1 MKVDEIFNK
10 YGKKLDSAVKTEK
23 VEVGDFSRDYLGFK
37 KDMMPS
43 LSKYEILCKN
53 LGGIIN
59 LKIAKK
65 DSDKIQK
72 NLETAHLDVSPSQ
85 AVSLAF
91 FSFLASF
98 FLAIMI
104 SFLFYLLSG
113 GFSFILFFLLTI
125 ASGFIFY
132 YFYSMPARLANSW
145 RLKAS
150 SQMVPCILYTVA
162 YMKHTSNMERAIAF
176 SAQHLSPPLSLD
188 LRKVFWDVETGRYS
202 NVKDSLDN
210 YLEKWRET
218 NIEFVEAFH
227 LIESSL
233 YEPSE
238 ERRIQILERALQV
251 ILDGV
256 YEKMLGYSREIRSP
270 LTNLYMLGI
279 VLPTLAIA
287 LLPLAST
294 LLGGIL
300 KSYHVFIL
308 FNIVI
313 PFFVFYMTSQVL
325 LKRPGGYGESDI
337 LELNPEYNKFKS
349 RKPYL
354 TALLILI
361 PFLIIGVLPFLLQT
375 GIAEVIGI
383 ERDLT
388 FNQLGLSFLGE
399 SKLFDF
405 ISEGGKTFG
414 PFGFFAVLLS
424 LFIPLGIALFFSY
437 AYQSKTKDIIKTRDD
452 SKNLEKEF
460 TNSLFQLGNRLGDGM
475 PAEIA
480 FAHIASSTRGQ
491 VTEGFFMTV
500 NTNIQQL
507 GMSVEQAIFNP
518 KRGAIIYYPSAL
530 ISTSM
535 KILVESVKKGL
546 QIAARSLMSISE
558 YVKNMQKINERVRDL
573 LAEVVSDMKSNMVF
587 LAPLMAGIVVGL
599 ATMITVILGKLK
611 TLMDI
616 EGADVSVIGN
626 LQSVIEIFDLTNMIS
641 PYFLQLAIG
650 IYLIEITFILSSTLV
665 KVDAGD
671 DRLKEVYETGKNL
684 KRGIII
690 YFIVAFVSIAALTLV
705 ASVALGGLSG

>member
-1 MKVDEIFNK
+1 
-10 YGKKLDSAVKTEK
+10 
-23 VEVGDFSRDYLGFK
+23 
-37 KDMMPS
+37 
-43 LSKYEILCKN
+43 
-53 LGGIIN
+53 
-59 LKIAKK
+59 
-65 DSDKIQK
+65 
-72 NLETAHLDVSPSQ
+72 
-85 AVSLAF
+85 LAF
-91 FSFLASF
+91 FYFLASF

-361 PFLIIGVLPFLLQT
+361 PFLIIIILDAAVKFVSLLNFSGQGYLFLQNA
-375 GIAEVIGI
+375 GYSQRG
-383 ERDLT
+383 
-388 FNQLGLSFLGE
+388 
-399 SKLFDF
+399 SKL
-405 ISEGGKTFG
+405 
-414 PFGFFAVLLS
+414 
-424 LFIPLGIALFFSY
+424 
-437 AYQSKTKDIIKTRDD
+437 
-452 SKNLEKEF
+452 
-460 TNSLFQLGNRLGDGM
+460 
-475 PAEIA
+475 
-480 FAHIASSTRGQ
+480 
-491 VTEGFFMTV
+491 
-500 NTNIQQL
+500 
-507 GMSVEQAIFNP
+507 
-518 KRGAIIYYPSAL
+518 
-530 ISTSM
+530 
-535 KILVESVKKGL
+535 
-546 QIAARSLMSISE
+546 RSL
-558 YVKNMQKINERVRDL
+558 
-573 LAEVVSDMKSNMVF
+573 
-587 LAPLMAGIVVGL
+587 P
-599 ATMITVILGKLK
+599 GK
-611 TLMDI
+611 
-616 EGADVSVIGN
+616 
-626 LQSVIEIFDLTNMIS
+626 
-641 PYFLQLAIG
+641 
-650 IYLIEITFILSSTLV
+650 
-665 KVDAGD
+665 
-671 DRLKEVYETGKNL
+671 
-684 KRGIII
+684 
-690 YFIVAFVSIAALTLV
+690 
-705 ASVALGGLSG
+705 